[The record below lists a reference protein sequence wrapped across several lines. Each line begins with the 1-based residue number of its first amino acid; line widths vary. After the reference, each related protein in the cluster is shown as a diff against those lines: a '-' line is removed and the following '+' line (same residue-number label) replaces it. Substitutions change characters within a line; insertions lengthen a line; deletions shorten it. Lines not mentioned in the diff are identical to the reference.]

1 MMPSMT
7 SLERAMATIQHR
19 IPDRVP
25 VDLHNFLTTIAYAGF
40 PMARALQDGELL
52 AEAQI
57 HFWRDF
63 RHDVLLVENG
73 VVAEAQACG
82 CGVQYY
88 DDGPARVSE
97 PILAGDGGLGRV
109 GALVVPDPWTSPGT
123 SVVLDAVRILRR
135 ELGDQ
140 VYIMGRADQGPVA
153 LAAALRGYEQ
163 FIVDLAQNE
172 QPEAIARLLEFCVQ
186 VQRRYMI
193 ALRDAG
199 AHGTSMGE
207 MGVDIIGPRLH
218 RAFAHPYDRQVIS
231 GIGSPDFPVALHV
244 CGDATRIL
252 PEMLATGAQILE
264 LDYKTDKGVAKSVLQ
279 GKATFLGPVNPELIW
294 AAASPSEVE
303 DAARQALEVLA
314 PGGEFILG
322 PGCAL
327 GHTTPADN
335 IHALIE
341 TAWRYGVYN
350 PDGTLKT

>member
-1 MMPSMT
+1 MQKMT
-7 SLERAMATIQHR
+7 SLERAMATIRHR

-25 VDLHNFLTTIAYAGF
+25 VDLHNFLSTITYAGF
-40 PMARALQDGELL
+40 PMGQALQDGEML

-57 HFWRDF
+57 LFWRDF

-82 CGVQYY
+82 CGVEYS

-97 PILAGDGGLGRV
+97 HILAGDGGLEKVAG
-109 GALVVPDPWTSPGT
+109 LVVPDPWTSPGM
-123 SVVLDAVRILRR
+123 SVVLKAVQVLRR

-140 VYIMGRADQGPVA
+140 VYIMGRADQGPAA

-172 QPEAIARLLEFCVQ
+172 QPAAIARLLGFCVQ

-193 ALRDAG
+193 ALREAG

-231 GIGSPDFPVALHV
+231 GIGSLDFPVALHI

-252 PEMLATGAQILE
+252 PEMVATGAQILE
-264 LDYKTDKGVAKSVLQ
+264 LDYKTDKEAAKSALR

-294 AAASPSEVE
+294 AAGSPSEVE

-341 TAWRYGVYN
+341 TAWKYGVYN
-350 PDGTLKT
+350 ADGTLIH

>member
-1 MMPSMT
+1 MESMT

-25 VDLHNFLTTIAYAGF
+25 VDLHNFLVTIAYANF
-40 PMARALQDGELL
+40 PMAKALQDGEML
-52 AEAQI
+52 AEAQLI
-57 HFWRDF
+57 FWRDF

-73 VVAEAQACG
+73 VCAEAQACG
-82 CGVQYY
+82 CDVEYF
-88 DDGPARVSE
+88 DDGPPRVVGH
-97 PILAGDGGLGRV
+97 ILASGLDKV
-109 GALVVPDPWTSPGT
+109 DQLAVPDPWTAPGT
-123 SVVLDAVRILRR
+123 RVVLKAVQVLKR

-140 VYIMGRADQGPVA
+140 VYIMGRADQGPAA

-163 FIVDLAQNE
+163 FIVDLAQE
-172 QPEAIARLLEFCVQ
+172 QEPEAIARLLAFCVQ
-186 VQRRYMI
+186 VQRRYML
-193 ALRDAG
+193 ALKDAG

-231 GIGSPDFPVALHV
+231 GIGTPDFPIALHI

-252 PEMLATGAQILE
+252 PEMIATGAQILE
-264 LDYKTDKGVAKSVLQ
+264 LDYKTDKEIAKNALR
-279 GKATFLGPVNPELIW
+279 GKAAFLGPVNPELIW
-294 AAASPSEVE
+294 VAGSPMEVE
-303 DAARQALEVLA
+303 DAAREALNVLA

-341 TAWRYGVYN
+341 TAWKYGLYN
-350 PDGTLKT
+350 AEGSLKS

>member
-1 MMPSMT
+1 MT
-7 SLERAMATIQHR
+7 SLERTQAAIQHR

-25 VDLHNFLTTIAYAGF
+25 VDLHNFLVTIAYAGL
-40 PMARALQDGELL
+40 PMAQALQDGEML
-52 AEAQI
+52 AEAQLR
-57 HFWRDF
+57 FWRDF
-63 RHDVLLVENG
+63 RHEVLLVENG
-73 VVAEAQACG
+73 VVAEAEACG
-82 CGVQYY
+82 CGVEYV
-88 DDGPARVSE
+88 DDGPARVAE
-97 PILAGDGGLGRV
+97 HILSGGLEKV
-109 GALVVPDPWTSPGT
+109 DELAVPDPWTAPGT
-123 SVVLDAVRILRR
+123 SVVLRAVQILRR

-140 VYIMGRADQGPVA
+140 VFIMGRADQGPAA

-163 FIVDLAQNE
+163 FIIDLAQNE
-172 QPEAIARLLEFCVQ
+172 QPAAIARLLGFCVQ

-218 RAFAHPYDRQVIS
+218 RVFAHPYDRQVIS
-231 GIGSPDFPVALHV
+231 GIGAPDFPVALHI

-252 PEMLATGAQILE
+252 PEMIATGAQILE
-264 LDYKTDKGVAKSVLQ
+264 LDYKTDKEVAKGSLR
-279 GKATFLGPVNPELIW
+279 GRATFLGPVNPELIW
-294 AAASPSEVE
+294 SASSPSEVE

-341 TAWRYGVYN
+341 TAWKYGVYN
-350 PDGTLKT
+350 PDGTLKH

>member
-1 MMPSMT
+1 MMQHMT
-7 SLERAMATIQHR
+7 SLERAMATVQHR

-25 VDLHNFLTTIAYAGF
+25 VDLHNFLSTIAYAGF
-40 PMARALQDGELL
+40 PMAQALQDGEML

-57 HFWRDF
+57 RFWRDF

-73 VVAEAQACG
+73 VVAEAGSCG
-82 CGVQYY
+82 CVIEYS
-88 DDGPARVSE
+88 DDGPARVAE
-97 PILAGDGGLGRV
+97 HILASGLDKV
-109 GALVVPDPWTSPGT
+109 AELTVPDPWTSPGT
-123 SVVLDAVRILRR
+123 SAVLRAVQVLRR

-140 VYIMGRADQGPVA
+140 VYIMGRADQGPAA

-172 QPEAIARLLEFCVQ
+172 QPEAIACLLDFCVQ

-207 MGVDIIGPRLH
+207 MGVDIIGPKLH
-218 RAFAHPYDRQVIS
+218 RVFAHPYDRQVIS
-231 GIGSPDFPVALHV
+231 GIGSPAFPVALHI

-252 PEMLATGAQILE
+252 PEMVATGAQILE
-264 LDYKTDKGVAKSVLQ
+264 LDYKTDKEVAKSALR

-294 AAASPSEVE
+294 AAGSPSEVE

-341 TAWRYGVYN
+341 TAWKYGVYN
-350 PDGTLKT
+350 ADGTLKL

>member
-1 MMPSMT
+1 MMQHMT
-7 SLERAMATIQHR
+7 SLERTMATIRHR

-25 VDLHNFLTTIAYAGF
+25 VDLHNFLSTITYAGF
-40 PMARALQDGELL
+40 SMAQALQDGEML

-57 HFWRDF
+57 RFWRDF

-73 VVAEAQACG
+73 VVAEAGACG
-82 CGVQYY
+82 CVIEYP

-97 PILAGDGGLGRV
+97 HILAGGLEKV
-109 GALVVPDPWTSPGT
+109 ADLAVPDPWISPGT
-123 SVVLDAVRILRR
+123 SVVLKAVQVLRR

-140 VYIMGRADQGPVA
+140 VYIMGRADQGPAA

-163 FIVDLAQNE
+163 FIIDLAQNE
-172 QPEAIARLLEFCVQ
+172 HTEAIARLLGFCVQ
-186 VQRRYMI
+186 VQRRYMT

-207 MGVDIIGPRLH
+207 MGVDIIGPRLY
-218 RAFAHPYDRQVIS
+218 RVFAHPYDRQVIS
-231 GIGSPDFPVALHV
+231 GIGSLDFPVALHI

-252 PEMLATGAQILE
+252 PEMVATGAQILE
-264 LDYKTDKGVAKSVLQ
+264 LDYKTDKEAAKSALR

-294 AAASPSEVE
+294 AAGAPSEVE

-341 TAWRYGVYN
+341 TAWKYGVYN
-350 PDGTLKT
+350 SDGTLMR